1 MPLRKR
7 SKAAVKGWKTRRA
20 NEQKRSNASKKG
32 WKTRREN
39 EILKEATTKLSKR
52 YQGSTI
58 RSLPKNGIVRAKY
71 GKRDFEIR
79 RRNGKTVEIR
89 VGKSVYTRPG
99 DLARFDAL
107 INAADLFPGKL
118 SRGNR
123 SQRSRR

>member
-1 MPLRKR
+1 MALKKR
-7 SKAAVKGWKTRRA
+7 SKAAHKGWKTRRA
-20 NEQKRSNASKKG
+20 NERKRSNASKKG

-39 EILKEATTKLSKR
+39 EILKEATVKLTRR

-89 VGKSVYTRPG
+89 IGKAVYTRPG
-99 DLARFDAL
+99 DLGRFDAL
-107 INAADLFPGKL
+107 INSADLFPGKL

-123 SQRSRR
+123 QKRSRR